1 MTFGERVVGVMKA
14 DVKAFEDIESDAG
27 AMGQAVTVILL
38 VGVASLIGNII
49 REGLLGG
56 VKYLIL
62 AVLMAALW
70 AFIVTIVGT
79 KLMPEPTTKADFSE
93 TFRVVGFA
101 QAPGLLY
108 VLGIIPFLG
117 IVINFFVWIWSLIV
131 MVIGV
136 RQVLDYSN
144 TGRAVIVCLIG
155 LVISWIIGF
164 VVVLPLMIGRAVL
177 GS

>member
-14 DVKAFEDIESDAG
+14 DVKAFEDIEGDKG

-38 VGVASLIGNII
+38 VGVASLIANIGG
-49 REGLLGG
+49 GLVNG

-62 AVLMAALW
+62 AVIMAALW
-70 AFIVTIVGT
+70 ALLVMVIGT
-79 KLMPEPTTKADFSE
+79 KLMPEPTTKADFHE

-117 IVINFFVWIWSLIV
+117 GVIGFFVWIWSLIV

-136 RQVLDYSN
+136 RQVLDYSS
-144 TGRAVIVCLIG
+144 TGKAVIVCLIG
-155 LVISWIIGF
+155 LIISWCITFLIF
-164 VVVLPLMIGRAVL
+164 LPIFIGRAVM
-177 GS
+177 GY